1 MPELPDLEVFSKN
14 LDERLAGKKLS
25 TVQVPNDKKL
35 NVSSDELIA
44 VLSGQKLKSVSRSG
58 KELHFNFEK
67 GDVLALHL
75 MLHGKLHFFE
85 ESHVIKFPVIELF
98 FEGGTGLVLSDFQ
111 KIATPTLNPPAADA
125 PDALDKS
132 VNADFFIK
140 EFKGKKAAVKAILLD
155 QNKIRGI
162 GNAYADEIL
171 WKAGISPFSIA
182 GKIPEAKLKDLHQA
196 MVEVLN
202 DAVVQIRK
210 AHPGSITGE
219 FRDFL
224 KVHTQ
229 KHPES
234 PTGAAILIKKTGARK
249 TYYTEEQ
256 ELFD

>member
-1 MPELPDLEVFSKN
+1 MPELPDLEVFSAN
-14 LDERLAGKKLS
+14 LDERLAGKKLT

-35 NVSSDELIA
+35 NVSSDELRA

-75 MLHGKLHFFE
+75 MLRGQLHFFE
-85 ESHVIKFPVIELF
+85 ESHVIKSPVIELF
-98 FEGGTGLVLSDFQ
+98 FEGGTGLVMSDFQ
-111 KIATPTLNPPAADA
+111 KIATPTLNPSAADA
-125 PDALDKS
+125 PDALDES
-132 VNADFFIK
+132 VGADFFSK
-140 EFKGKKAAVKAILLD
+140 EFKGKKAAIKAILLD

-196 MVEVLN
+196 IVEVLN
-202 DAVVQIRK
+202 DAIAEIRK

-229 KHPES
+229 KRSKS
-234 PTGAAILIKKTGARK
+234 PAGGEIIIKKAGARK

-256 ELFD
+256 ELFS

>member
-1 MPELPDLEVFSKN
+1 MPELPDLEVFSAN
-14 LDERLAGKKLS
+14 LDERFAGKKLS
-25 TVQVPNDKKL
+25 TVQVPNDNKL
-35 NVSSDELIA
+35 NVSSDELRA
-44 VLSGQKLKSVSRSG
+44 VLSGQKLKSVRRSG
-58 KELHFNFEK
+58 KELYFNFEK
-67 GDVLALHL
+67 GAVLSLHL
-75 MLHGKLHFFE
+75 MLRGQLHFFE
-85 ESHVIKFPVIELF
+85 ESHAIKFPVIELF
-98 FEGGTGLVLSDFQ
+98 FEGGTGLVMSDFQ

-132 VNADFFIK
+132 VNADFFI
-140 EFKGKKAAVKAILLD
+140 EELKGKKSSIKAFLLD
-155 QNKIRGI
+155 QKKIRGI

-196 MVEVLN
+196 IVEVLN
-202 DAVVQIRK
+202 DAIVQIRK
-210 AHPGSITGE
+210 VHPGSITGE

-229 KHPES
+229 KHPKS
-234 PTGAAILIKKTGARK
+234 PTGADIIIKKAGARK

>member
-1 MPELPDLEVFSKN
+1 MPELPDLEVFSNN
-14 LDERLAGKKLS
+14 LDERLTGKKLS
-25 TVQVPNDKKL
+25 TVQVPYDKKL
-35 NVSSDELIA
+35 NVSSDELRA

-75 MLHGKLHFFE
+75 MLRGQLHFFE
-85 ESHVIKFPVIELF
+85 ESHVIKSPVIELF
-98 FEGGTGLVLSDFQ
+98 FEGGTGLVMSDFQ
-111 KIATPTLNPPAADA
+111 KIATPTLNPPDAEA

-132 VNADFFIK
+132 LNVDFFSK
-140 EFKGKKAAVKAILLD
+140 AFKGKKAGIKAILLD

-182 GKIPEAKLKDLHQA
+182 GKIPEKKLKDLHQA
-196 MVEVLN
+196 INEVLK
-202 DAVVQIRK
+202 DAIAEIRK
-210 AHPGSITGE
+210 VHPGSITGE

-229 KHPES
+229 KHTES
-234 PTGAAILIKKTGARK
+234 PTGGEIIIQKNGARK

-256 ELFD
+256 EFFS